1 MTTPRISMLSVEDA
15 RLAAAS
21 VKMHE
26 ATAELNIFRILLKHP
41 HLAKMINAPIMN
53 LIFRGKLDDRL
64 RELIIMRLGWSTGSV
79 YEWTQH
85 WPIAL
90 DCGVPKAELMA
101 VRNWS
106 EHDIWSDLDRAI
118 LSATDE
124 VVESGAVASG
134 TWTILAK
141 HLATEEELLE
151 VVATIGTWNMV
162 SQLLRSLNVS
172 LEEGKQP
179 WPPNGE
185 SPSDHQAGSQSR
197 G

>member
-1 MTTPRISMLSVEDA
+1 MTTPRISMLSVDDA
-15 RLAAAS
+15 RTAAAS

-90 DCGVPKAELMA
+90 DCGVSEAELLA
-101 VRNWS
+101 VRNWPD
-106 EHDIWSDLDRAI
+106 HDIWSDLDRAI

-124 VVESGAVASG
+124 VVGKGAVMPE
-134 TWTILAK
+134 TWDILAT
-141 HLATEEELLE
+141 HLETEEELLE
-151 VVATIGTWNMV
+151 VIATIGTWNMV
-162 SQLLRSLNVS
+162 SQLLRSLSVP
-172 LEEGKQP
+172 LEDGKQP
-179 WPPNGE
+179 WPPGGDQPPNG
-185 SPSDHQAGSQSR
+185 R
-197 G
+197 GEE

>member
-1 MTTPRISMLSVEDA
+1 MTTPRISMLSVDDA
-15 RLAAAS
+15 RTAAAS

-90 DCGVPKAELMA
+90 DCGVPEAELLA
-101 VRNWS
+101 VRNWRD
-106 EHDIWSDLDRAI
+106 HDTWSDLDRAI

-124 VVESGAVASG
+124 VVGNGAVSPG
-134 TWTILAK
+134 TWSVLAD
-141 HLATEEELLE
+141 HLTTEEELLE
-151 VVATIGTWNMV
+151 VLATIGTWNMV
-162 SQLLRSLNVS
+162 SQLLRSLNVP
-172 LEEGKQP
+172 LEDGKQP
-179 WPPNGE
+179 WPPTGE
-185 SPSDHQAGSQSR
+185 KPADRQAG